1 MSDFKQILDNIKRY
15 VDLTQKDEEEF
26 TAILFKKDVKKKEFI
41 VKPGDQFTPLCYV
54 KKGAFRS
61 FTIDNKGIEH
71 TIRLAIDD
79 WFISDLSSYI
89 NQTKA
94 VLYVQ
99 ALEDSVI
106 YQMEHIRVEELCH
119 NNQKIQYFFRKATEK
134 AYSFSQKRVL
144 SNLNKTATERYVEF
158 LNNYPEIVKKTP
170 LYVLASYLR
179 MTPEFLSK
187 IRKQLSNKQLS

>member
-1 MSDFKQILDNIKRY
+1 MSNFKQILDNIKQY
-15 VDLTQKDEEEF
+15 VDLNYEDEQEF
-26 TAILFKKDVKKKEFI
+26 ISILLEKEIKKKQFI
-41 VKPGDQFTPLCYV
+41 VKPGDNFTSLYYV

-61 FTIDNKGIEH
+61 YIIDDKGIEH

-94 VLYVQ
+94 ELYVQ
-99 ALEDSVI
+99 AIEDSVI
-106 YQMEHIRVEELCH
+106 YQMKYPKVESLCFK
-119 NNQKIQYFFRKATEK
+119 NQKIQYFFRKATER
-134 AYSFSQKRVL
+134 AYSFSQKRIL
-144 SNLNKTATERYVEF
+144 SNLNKTAKERYLEF
-158 LNNYPEIVKKTP
+158 HDRYPEIVNKTP

-187 IRKQLSNKQLS
+187 IRKQIANS